1 MGWEVAQNKTHD
13 GMFIR
18 YAFFCNTGDE
28 AFGHVFYLNDC
39 DDIGTFYDAWS
50 EVNEGIDP
58 RTIDSEALWE
68 CILNMKEYF
77 GEDISD
83 YRESPII
90 GVDE

>member
-1 MGWEVAQNKTHD
+1 MGWEVAQNKSNGGLFT
-13 GMFIR
+13 R
-18 YAFFCNTGDE
+18 YVFFCNTADE
-28 AFGHVFYLNDC
+28 AFGRVFYLDGC
-39 DDIGTFYDAWS
+39 YDIGTFYDAWH
-50 EVNEGIDP
+50 EINEGIDP